1 VTSAGGRERQ
11 AGLVPAIHVFS
22 AGWEG
27 MDGRDKRG
35 HDDLRPFIIPVK
47 HAPRYWVVS
56 PRQALHFVSC
66 SRHDLGRALAERA
79 FRR

>member
-11 AGLVPAIHVFS
+11 AALVPAIHVFS

-27 MDGRDKRG
+27 TDGRDKRG

-47 HAPRYWVVS
+47 HAPRL
-56 PRQALHFVSC
+56 P
-66 SRHDLGRALAERA
+66 GRIAPSSLA
-79 FRR
+79 FRFLLTT